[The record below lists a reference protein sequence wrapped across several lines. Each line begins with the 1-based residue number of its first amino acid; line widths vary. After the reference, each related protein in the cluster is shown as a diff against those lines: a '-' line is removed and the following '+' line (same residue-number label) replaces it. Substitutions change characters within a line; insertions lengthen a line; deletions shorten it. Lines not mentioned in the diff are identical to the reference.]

1 MSKKNYIDSNL
12 RLTITLDIEAKSKL
26 KKILLEKD
34 RHKRD
39 NFIFR
44 NFLSFQNLPD
54 NLVDGIVLRDT
65 SLKILSWSGEGIGNN
80 GQLKK

>member
-12 RLTITLDIEAKSKL
+12 RLTITLDMEAKSKL

-39 NFIFR
+39 DFIYR

-65 SLKILSWSGEGIGNN
+65 SSKTLSWSGEGIGNN
-80 GQLKK
+80 GQLIK